1 MFNNE
6 VFCNEYRNA
15 QGEWQT
21 ARFQDDIDEA
31 IPCDAEMH
39 YGDRRPYVI
48 IPVPSET
55 KWITDELSKQAET
68 SIGAQP
74 GSRTGAPAKRARDNE
89 PANDDVSISLMVTDA
104 TDGQIDADADS
115 GMLDSAASDDG
126 PIATRPR
133 PAAPAAAGSAPPVQ
147 TTDEFP
153 PGAVMVYLYTADDSV
168 KLNEVIEVV
177 GILSR
182 TPELA
187 AIHLEHAATV
197 AATAADGH
205 QHLPESLLD
214 EEMLAAH
221 PPTSK
226 VPRIHTILV
235 NKETSPYPKNVLSSA
250 IPAASQEEK
259 TTTASASAFSIAQV
273 QELVAAGRSRTLG
286 FLSMVL
292 GGDNL
297 AAEYLLL
304 QLVASVQ
311 RRERETVLGVSSLNL
326 TGCPDKEISATLNGL
341 SPLGSAISSAIS
353 ALTPR
358 CLPLPLS
365 LETLNGASWIPRRGG
380 DAIRMSSGLLQIA
393 SGTQIIADETVMLG
407 GQLNEFG
414 LRNLAALQGIM
425 LQQKIAYNFDVFTL
439 DQLTDAPVTVLSS
452 ARTMLKGVHEVVVP
466 LKCTAPVAADGAA
479 VEAAIAGGDVMPL
492 RAYIAAAKSVAKEFS
507 IPEAIAVQ
515 VEKELTDAK
524 QKDSSLT
531 GEDFHQFL
539 QMARLLAVS
548 YGEKELTMAR
558 WAEAVAL
565 EKQRRERL

>member
-1 MFNNE
+1 M
-6 VFCNEYRNA
+6 
-15 QGEWQT
+15 
-21 ARFQDDIDEA
+21 
-31 IPCDAEMH
+31 
-39 YGDRRPYVI
+39 
-48 IPVPSET
+48 
-55 KWITDELSKQAET
+55 
-68 SIGAQP
+68 
-74 GSRTGAPAKRARDNE
+74 
-89 PANDDVSISLMVTDA
+89 
-104 TDGQIDADADS
+104 
-115 GMLDSAASDDG
+115 
-126 PIATRPR
+126 
-133 PAAPAAAGSAPPVQ
+133 
-147 TTDEFP
+147 
-153 PGAVMVYLYTADDSV
+153 
-168 KLNEVIEVV
+168 
-177 GILSR
+177 
-182 TPELA
+182 
-187 AIHLEHAATV
+187 
-197 AATAADGH
+197 
-205 QHLPESLLD
+205 
-214 EEMLAAH
+214 
-221 PPTSK
+221 
-226 VPRIHTILV
+226 
-235 NKETSPYPKNVLSSA
+235 
-250 IPAASQEEK
+250 
-259 TTTASASAFSIAQV
+259 
-273 QELVAAGRSRTLG
+273 AAGRSRTLG

-452 ARTMLKGVHEVVVP
+452 ARTMLQGVHEVVVP

-515 VEKELTDAK
+515 VEKELK
-524 QKDSSLT
+524 VLFKLIIFCNFSSIFANGTIACCELWGERINDGEMGGGSGT
-531 GEDFHQFL
+531 GE
-539 QMARLLAVS
+539 ATPGKIVNRL
-548 YGEKELTMAR
+548 
-558 WAEAVAL
+558 
-565 EKQRRERL
+565 